1 MLKFLKIII
10 PLTVFVTIILLA
22 LKFWNKENYAE
33 KALQLLNS
41 KFGKENIISGSDT
54 HTMNQ
59 TELLKLYYKQYKQV
73 IIAEDIEKKTLEK
86 NLLLSMLQYADS
98 LGLNSKDYHEKYLK
112 NFESHLNNPSYSYEE
127 NLVQTEVI
135 FADAAISFLFDI
147 AYGKEIPELEYNGI
161 KLFIDSTRITNAL
174 QQVMATKNWH
184 NIIDTLEPKIPEYLK
199 LKNYYNYLRTYLEN
213 NPKIDTL
220 KCAAENKT
228 IVNNKL
234 RALQFMPD
242 SVINDSTFTT
252 ALIQFQNTVGI
263 SQSGKLDKSTLEELN
278 IPLSYRVQQLKQSLN
293 CWRWTGRVAEKEFIL
308 VNIPAATLRIVQR
321 DTTSEI
327 NMRVIVGKEQTR
339 TPIFTTYISKI
350 VTYPYW
356 FPTYNIASKEI
367 LPKVKKDIS
376 YLTKNNFA
384 VLDKKGN
391 EIDPESI
398 NWKSISPR
406 NLPYTFRQGT
416 GCDNSLGVMK
426 FDLNSPFSIYLHDT
440 NRRDL
445 FTKNDRHLSHGCVRL
460 EKPFLLAS
468 ILLGDSVNTAY
479 LNECLK
485 NEKPRD
491 IKLPKKFPVLLFYL
505 TADINQQGK
514 LQFFKDVYKKI

>member
-1 MLKFLKIII
+1 MPKYLKIILL
-10 PLTVFVTIILLA
+10 LTVFVFSILLA
-22 LKFWNKENYAE
+22 LKFWNKESYAE
-33 KALQLLNS
+33 KALHLLNS
-41 KFGKENIISGSDT
+41 KFGKETVTNGSDT
-54 HTMNQ
+54 HSMNQ
-59 TELLKLYYKQYKQV
+59 TELLKLYYLQHKQAL
-73 IIAEDIEKKTLEK
+73 IAEDNAKKTLEK
-86 NLLLSMLQYADS
+86 NLLLRMLQYADS
-98 LGLNSKDYHEKYLK
+98 LGLDSKDYHEKYLK
-112 NFESHLNNPSYSYEE
+112 NFESHLNNPNYSYEE
-127 NLVQTEVI
+127 NLVQTEVV
-135 FADAAISFLFDI
+135 FADAAISFLFDV
-147 AYGKEIPELEYNGI
+147 AYGKDIPELEYNGI
-161 KLFIDSTRITNAL
+161 KPFIDSARITNAL
-174 QQVMATKNWH
+174 QQVISTKQWH
-184 NIIDTLEPKIPEYLK
+184 NVLDTLEPKIPEYVK
-199 LKNYYNYLRTYLEN
+199 LKNYYNYLRIYIEN
-213 NPKIDTL
+213 NPQIDTL
-220 KCAAENKT
+220 KCTAENNS
-228 IVNNKL
+228 IVTKKL
-234 RALQFMPD
+234 FALQFATE
-242 SVINDSTFTT
+242 NTTQDSTFYN
-252 ALIQFQNTVGI
+252 ALIQFQTSIGI
-263 SQSGKLDKSTLEELN
+263 VPSGKLDKRTLEELN
-278 IPLSYRVQQLKQSLN
+278 TPLSFRVQQLKQSLN
-293 CWRWTGRVAEKEFIL
+293 CWRWTGRVAEKKFIL

-321 DTTSEI
+321 DSTSEI

-339 TPIFTTYISKI
+339 TPIFTAYISKI

-376 YLTKNNFA
+376 YLAKNDFA

-391 EIDPESI
+391 EVDPASI
-398 NWKSISPR
+398 NWQNISPR

-491 IKLPKKFPVLLFYL
+491 IKLPQKFPVLLFYL